1 MKKFLSLVVMGFLL
15 FPLGAQTS
23 SDLLTQGQASF
34 DSQDYTS
41 ALVSFHKILSDSNL
55 KSLQPGA
62 YFWLGKTYFTLNDMV
77 NAQKYLGIFLTN
89 YPGHS
94 LEAEGLYTKGRL
106 LLVQGEYENSITIF
120 NQFLSKYGE
129 NSFTANTIFWIAEN
143 TFQLGKFSEAKALYE
158 RLVKAYPTSPKVEP
172 SQYRISLIEM
182 KFREEEL
189 LNLLKWSHQESI
201 NAFDEFQRRERAF
214 QKTLQ
219 EYETRL
225 QELQSKDSQ
234 VARIAALEAQIKAGQ
249 GGNSL
254 IPNAGNQVTDMDK
267 LLELK
272 NQALQLKSFYIDW
285 ERTHGK

>member
-1 MKKFLSLVVMGFLL
+1 M
-15 FPLGAQTS
+15 
-23 SDLLTQGQASF
+23 
-34 DSQDYTS
+34 
-41 ALVSFHKILSDSNL
+41 
-55 KSLQPGA
+55 
-62 YFWLGKTYFTLNDMV
+62 
-77 NAQKYLGIFLTN
+77 
-89 YPGHS
+89 
-94 LEAEGLYTKGRL
+94 YTKGRL